1 MRFEN
6 HRWAAAA
13 LAGLALSLLGAG
25 AARACEDC
33 VDEDPADAIYFG
45 GPIVTVNDAQPSAQ
59 AVAIRAGRIV
69 GVGNKAQLTHEF
81 KGAKTR
87 LVDLKG
93 KTMLPGFIDAHGH
106 MSSVGL
112 QAVAANALP
121 PPDGRNS
128 SIPALQKTLK
138 DWAAASPLPA
148 KYGLIVGFGYD
159 DSQLKEQRHPTRHE
173 LDAVSTTLPVIVI
186 HQSGHL
192 SAYNSRA
199 LELAGLTAAS
209 KDPQGG
215 KIRREAG
222 SQEPNGV
229 LEETAHFAALYQ
241 FLAKLG
247 AGESMALLEA
257 GQQLY
262 MSFGHTTAQDGRTDP
277 GTLSLLPK
285 AAESGKLKID
295 VVAYPDLAVSAEDPL
310 LRSPWQGRKY
320 RDHFRIGG
328 VKLNFDGSPQGKTAW
343 LSKPYYKVPEGEP
356 ASYAGYATFKDE
368 EANALV
374 TKAFKNGWQVLAH
387 TNGDAA
393 IAQYLNAIK
402 VASEAVPGGVDR
414 RPVMIHGQTLRADQ
428 MDLLQAQGVFPS
440 LFPMH
445 TFYWGDWHRDSV
457 LGPERAANISPTGW
471 MMARGIKF
479 SSHHDAPVA
488 LPDTLRV
495 LSATVN
501 RTTRT
506 GKVLGPE
513 HRVEP
518 IVGIKA
524 MTLWAAYQHFEEA
537 DKGSIEVG
545 KLADFVLLD
554 KNPLTYPRL
563 KIASIKVMETIK
575 EGQTVYLRAGA
586 AKANAVKGQSAQVQG
601 CAESADCFRLAS
613 RALGEAGMIHLHGV
627 AEAHSH

>member
-1 MRFEN
+1 MQLKR
-6 HRWAAAA
+6 HPRAAAA
-13 LAGLALSLLGAG
+13 LAALAFSLVSAG
-25 AARACEDC
+25 AAQACADC

-69 GVGNKAQLTHEF
+69 GVGAKAKLMHEF

-87 LVDLKG
+87 LVNLKG
-93 KTMLPGFIDAHGH
+93 QTMLPGFIDAHGH

-121 PPDGRNS
+121 PPDGRNN
-128 SIPALQKTLK
+128 SIAALQKTLK
-138 DWAAASPLPA
+138 DWAAASPLSP
-148 KYGLIVGFGYD
+148 KYGLILGFGYD
-159 DSQLKEQRHPTRHE
+159 DSQFKEQRHPTRQD

-199 LELAGLTAAS
+199 LEMAGLTAAS

-229 LEETAHFAALYQ
+229 LEETAHFVTLQ
-241 FLAKLG
+241 KFLTKLG
-247 AGESMALLEA
+247 AGESLALIEA

-277 GTLSLLPK
+277 GTLRLLPM
-285 AAESGKLKID
+285 AAEAGKLKID

-343 LSKPYYKVPEGEP
+343 LSKPYYKVPEGEA

-374 TKAFKNGWQVLAH
+374 TQAFKNGWQVLAH

-393 IAQYLNAIK
+393 IDQYLNAIK
-402 VASEAVPGGVDR
+402 AAAAAVPGGVDR

-518 IVGIKA
+518 LVGIKA

-554 KNPLTYPRL
+554 KNPLSVPRL
-563 KIASIKVMETIK
+563 KIADIKVMATIK
-575 EGQTVYLRAGA
+575 EGQTVYQRAGEGA
-586 AKANAVKGQSAQVQG
+586 AKTQPVQAQS
-601 CAESADCFRLAS
+601 CAASADCFRLAS
-613 RALGEAGMIHLHGV
+613 QALGTAGMIHLHG
-627 AEAHSH
+627 ADEAHAH